1 MEIVSW
7 NLNGLEDKN
16 LDQRTEAAMFQMLLG
31 APIEQVILEGF
42 KPKTPDIIV
51 LQEVVARTFHAHIKP
66 HLKAAGFH
74 IYPEILGERSYFE
87 VIASRENFKETH
99 YQKFSWTSQG
109 RGLSI
114 AQLDN
119 GLTIMTAHLE
129 SQKPG
134 AAMRVDQAKEILAL
148 MQKNSPCIF
157 AGDTNLRKEEWNS
170 LEQGEVI
177 DAWEALGSS
186 KKFKTTW
193 NNKKYKARYDRVW
206 SKGVR
211 LESFE
216 TFGQDEVA
224 MINEPASDHCAVR
237 VLFQFN
243 GQDG

>member
-51 LQEVVARTFHAHIKP
+51 LQEVVERTFHAHIKP

-74 IYPEILGERSYFE
+74 IYPEIPGERSYFE
-87 VIASRENFKETH
+87 VIASREILEETR
-99 YQKFSWTSQG
+99 YQRFSWTSQG

-114 AQLDN
+114 ALLDN

-134 AAMRVDQAKEILAL
+134 SAMRVDQAKEILAL
-148 MQKNSPCIF
+148 MPKHSPCIF
-157 AGDTNLRKEEWNS
+157 AGDTNLRNKEWNS
-170 LEQGEVI
+170 IEQGEVI

-193 NNKKYKARYDRVW
+193 KNGKHNTRYDRVW
-206 SKGVR
+206 SQGVTP
-211 LESFE
+211 ESFE

-224 MINEPASDHCAVR
+224 MINEPASDHSAVR
-237 VLFQFN
+237 VLFQTS
-243 GQDG
+243 